1 MQIDK
6 RMLDRLLTM
15 NDEQLGDLI
24 KNIASEAG
32 IDPNQLGLNP
42 DNINSIRQALGS
54 ATDRDIE
61 QLNTIYSSYKQNRK
75 RQ

>member
-42 DNINSIRQALGS
+42 DNINNIRQALGS

-61 QLNTIYSSYKQNRK
+61 QLNTVYSSYKQNRK

>member
-24 KNIASEAG
+24 KNIATEAG
-32 IDPNQLGLNP
+32 IDPLQLGLNP

-61 QLNTIYSSYKQNRK
+61 QLNTVYSSYKQNRK

>member
-42 DNINSIRQALGS
+42 DNINNIRQAH
-54 ATDRDIE
+54 
-61 QLNTIYSSYKQNRK
+61 
-75 RQ
+75 

>member
-61 QLNTIYSSYKQNRK
+61 QLNTVYSSYKQNRK

>member
-42 DNINSIRQALGS
+42 DNINNIRQALGS
-54 ATDRDIE
+54 ATDQDIQ
-61 QLNTIYSSYKQNRK
+61 QLNTVYSSYKQNRK

>member
-42 DNINSIRQALGS
+42 DNINNIRQALGS
-54 ATDRDIE
+54 ATDSDIE
-61 QLNTIYSSYKQNRK
+61 QLNTVYSSYKQNRK

>member
-61 QLNTIYSSYKQNRK
+61 QLNTLYSSYKQNRK

>member
-54 ATDRDIE
+54 ATDSDIE
-61 QLNTIYSSYKQNRK
+61 QLNTVYSSYKQNRK